1 MKIYGKI
8 MDLIADAIKW
18 IVTVILVFM
27 VAVTFIEVIRR
38 YAFGLSFSW
47 ADECIR
53 FLIMWV
59 TFLGGAA
66 AFHKKK
72 LVCFDLVTSSL
83 SKKMQ
88 TVLELFVYIVLLVV
102 IAALIYYT
110 GKAATAPSVT
120 KAVGTG
126 FKVSMIWAY
135 LPMPVGFAI
144 MELFCINWIIN
155 LIAILKKGES
165 DK

>member
-1 MKIYGKI
+1 MKVYGKI
-8 MDLIADAIKW
+8 MDAIADAIKW

-27 VAVTFIEVIRR
+27 VLVTFIEVIRR
-38 YAFGLSFSW
+38 YAFGLSFGW

-72 LVCFDLVTSSL
+72 LVCFDLVTSAL
-83 SKKMQ
+83 DEKKQ
-88 TVLELFVYIVLLVV
+88 KILELFVYFVLFFV
-102 IAALIYYT
+102 IAGLVYYT
-110 GKAATAPSVT
+110 GKAASAPSVT

-144 MELFCINWIIN
+144 MELFCVNWIIR
-155 LIAILKKGES
+155 LIADLKKGV
-165 DK
+165 DD